1 MSQLRLPIESILSS
15 DRLTMPAAETLGR
28 SREGREISGYRL
40 GHGPAHVSLIGG
52 CHADEPVGP
61 EMLEKLVA
69 WLATQKPDS
78 PALAELTWLV
88 VPHVNPDGRVRNA
101 VWSETLIPT
110 VDHQGVPDR
119 GYDVVAYSR
128 EAIRELPGD
137 DIEFGFPR
145 SPEDSEARP
154 ENRAV
159 SAFLAQGAPI
169 HLHGS
174 FHGMGFATG
183 PWFLIEP
190 TWIEQ
195 TAALRKALRHRV
207 RAMGYRLFDVDR
219 RGEKGFRRIDEGF
232 STRPDSKAMQFHFEE
247 SGDPDTASLFRP
259 SSMEYVRSLGS
270 DPFTLVSEM
279 PLFLL
284 PDEDEA
290 PADAPPFG
298 TGSEGRKA
306 LHLWL
311 QQLITHEGTDA
322 ARIQIERQGIRP
334 MPLRDQMRLQL
345 AFLDEALMV
354 VLRAWG
360 RGLEGSGTKRP
371 PSGSFSLGGNRQQQP
386 DQPADNLDSGEDEN
400 RRPQSHIRPLEQQTR
415 TEDGKRVH
423 E

>member
-1 MSQLRLPIESILSS
+1 LVSPFYGETVNQFRLPIESILSP
-15 DRLTMPAAETLGR
+15 DRLALPAAAILGR
-28 SREGREISGYRL
+28 SRERREILGYRL
-40 GHGPAHVSLIGG
+40 GHGPSHVSLIGG

-78 PALAELTWLV
+78 PPLAELTWFV
-88 VPHVNPDGRVRNA
+88 VPHVNPDGRIRNA

-128 EAIRELPGD
+128 EVIRELPGD

-159 SAFLAQGAPI
+159 AEFLEPAAPI

-190 TWIEQ
+190 TWIER
-195 TAALRKALRHRV
+195 TVALRKALRHRV

-219 RGEKGFRRIDEGF
+219 RGEKGFHRIDEGF
-232 STRPDSKAMQFHFEE
+232 STRPDSKAMQTHFEE
-247 SGDPDTASLFRP
+247 HDDPHTASLFRP
-259 SSMEYVRSLGS
+259 SSMEYVRSLGG

-284 PDEDEA
+284 PDEQEA
-290 PADAPPFG
+290 LADAPPFG
-298 TGSEGRKA
+298 TGAEGRKA

-311 QQLITHEGTDA
+311 QKLIASEGTDE
-322 ARIQIERQGIRP
+322 ARIQIKRRGIRP

-345 AFLDEALMV
+345 AFLDEALRV
-354 VLRAWG
+354 VLQA
-360 RGLEGSGTKRP
+360 
-371 PSGSFSLGGNRQQQP
+371 
-386 DQPADNLDSGEDEN
+386 
-400 RRPQSHIRPLEQQTR
+400 
-415 TEDGKRVH
+415 
-423 E
+423 

>member
-1 MSQLRLPIESILSS
+1 MNQLRLPIESILSPG
-15 DRLTMPAAETLGR
+15 RLVLPAAEILGR
-28 SREGREISGYRL
+28 SRDGREISGYRL
-40 GHGPAHVSLIGG
+40 GHGPTHVSLIGG

-61 EMLEKLVA
+61 AMLEKLVG

-88 VPHVNPDGRVRNA
+88 VPHVNPDGRDRNA
-101 VWSETLIPT
+101 IWSETLIPT

-145 SPEDSEARP
+145 SPDDLGARP

-159 SAFLAQGAPI
+159 AGFLEPAAPI

-190 TWIEQ
+190 SWIER
-195 TAALRKALRHRV
+195 TAALRDALRDRV

-232 STRPDSKAMQFHFEE
+232 STRPDSRAMQTHFTEHD
-247 SGDPDTASLFRP
+247 DPETASLFRP
-259 SSMEYVRSLGS
+259 SSMEHVRSLGG

-284 PDEDEA
+284 PDKQEA
-290 PADAPPFG
+290 PTDTPPFG
-298 TGSEGRKA
+298 TGTEGRKA
-306 LHLWL
+306 LHFWL
-311 QQLITHEGTDA
+311 QQLISRHGA
-322 ARIQIERQGIRP
+322 ARARSQIERHGIRP

-345 AFLDEALMV
+345 AFLDEALQV
-354 VLRAWG
+354 VL
-360 RGLEGSGTKRP
+360 
-371 PSGSFSLGGNRQQQP
+371 
-386 DQPADNLDSGEDEN
+386 
-400 RRPQSHIRPLEQQTR
+400 
-415 TEDGKRVH
+415 GK
-423 E
+423 

>member
-1 MSQLRLPIESILSS
+1 MSQLRLPIESILST
-15 DRLTMPAAETLGR
+15 DRRDLPKAQILGR
-28 SREGREISGYRL
+28 SRQGRDISGYRL
-40 GHGPAHVSLIGG
+40 GHGPSHVSLIGG

-69 WLATQKPDS
+69 WLVAQDSDS
-78 PALAELTWLV
+78 PALAELTWLI
-88 VPHVNPDGRVRNA
+88 VPHVNPDGRVRNT
-101 VWSETLIPT
+101 VWRRTLVPT
-110 VDHQGVPDR
+110 IDHEGVSDQ

-128 EAIRELPGD
+128 EAVRELPGD

-145 SPEDSEARP
+145 SFDDRDARP

-159 SAFLAQGAPI
+159 AGFLERAAPI

-190 TWIEQ
+190 TWIER
-195 TAALRKALRHRV
+195 TAALREALRHRV
-207 RAMGYRLFDVDR
+207 GAMGYRPFDVDR

-232 STRPDSKAMQFHFEE
+232 STRPDSKAMQAHFEE

-259 SSMEYVRSLGS
+259 SSMEYVRSLGN

-290 PADAPPFG
+290 LADAPPFG
-298 TGSEGRKA
+298 TGSEGRKN
-306 LHLWL
+306 LHSWL
-311 QQLITHEGTDA
+311 QQLIASRGTDA
-322 ARIQIERQGIRP
+322 ARIQIEGLGIRP

-345 AFLDEALMV
+345 AFLDEALQMV
-354 VLRAWG
+354 L
-360 RGLEGSGTKRP
+360 GT
-371 PSGSFSLGGNRQQQP
+371 
-386 DQPADNLDSGEDEN
+386 
-400 RRPQSHIRPLEQQTR
+400 
-415 TEDGKRVH
+415 
-423 E
+423 